1 MIDDKKTVEQVEALK
16 AELTQYLRPDD
27 QKVAELIRKAQGK
40 RSQRQF
46 ASETGISTATLSR
59 IQNGKTVEP
68 LSIESIVKI
77 ASNAEIKDF
86 PTAMELAHAS
96 GYAEKSEVSQ
106 YLRRTPLRNP
116 RKQTFASA
124 SSLMREALKTA
135 LDQYIDKGKYEVGML
150 DFNAV
155 STMFETEIK
164 SDYEVL
170 VYGDV
175 PFGDDEMIF
184 QYRWDFLFF
193 PQMTEDFCQRGV
205 PVSQLVRNIIRE
217 SSLLFLT
224 DAWKGTNTSL
234 PDKVSFCFA
243 DEKLFT
249 EFCQMMEKA
258 KLNNMFSA
266 ILIET
271 SVPAVIK
278 ETSFNSPFH
287 KHTILDLRLKHQE
300 KSKEEPVEEWTPEP
314 EYIMV
319 HEKKEGKKQAE

>member
-1 MIDDKKTVEQVEALK
+1 MIDDKKIGEQVEALK

-68 LSIESIVKI
+68 LSIENIVRI
-77 ASNAEIKDF
+77 AFNAEIKDS

-96 GYAEKSEVSQ
+96 GYAEKSEITQ
-106 YLRRTPLRNP
+106 YLRRKPLRNP

-124 SSLMREALKTA
+124 SSLMRKALKTA
-135 LDQYIDKGKYEVGML
+135 LDQCIDKGKYEAVML
-150 DFNAV
+150 DYNAI
-155 STMFETEIK
+155 STLFETEIK

-170 VYGDV
+170 VYGDIPV
-175 PFGDDEMIF
+175 GDDGMIF

-193 PQMTEDFCQRGV
+193 PQRAEDFDQRGV
-205 PVSQLVRNIIRE
+205 PTSQLVRNIIRE
-217 SSLLFLT
+217 SSLVFLT

-234 PDKVSFCFA
+234 PDKVSFCFT
-243 DEKLFT
+243 DENLFT
-249 EFCQMMEKA
+249 KFCQMMEKA

-266 ILIET
+266 ILIDT
-271 SVPAVIK
+271 SVPAVVK
-278 ETSFNSPFH
+278 ETSFDSPFH
-287 KHTILDLRLKHQE
+287 KHTILDLWRMRQE
-300 KSKEEPVEEWTPEP
+300 KPKEEPVEKWIPET

-319 HEKKEGKKQAE
+319 HEKKEGRK